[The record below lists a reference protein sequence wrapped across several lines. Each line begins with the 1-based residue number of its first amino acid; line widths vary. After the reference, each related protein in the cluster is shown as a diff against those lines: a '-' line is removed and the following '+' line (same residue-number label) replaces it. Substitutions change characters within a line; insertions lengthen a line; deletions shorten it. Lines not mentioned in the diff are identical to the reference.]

1 MINDTLG
8 HAVGDGL
15 LIEVAKRLQAAIRES
30 DLVARLGG
38 DEFVVVLRLGEGQ
51 AVDYSAM
58 VADKILSSVAQP
70 YLVDGHPLGT
80 TPSIG
85 IALYPHD
92 GDDMSTLMKCADI
105 AMHQA
110 KETGRRCFCFFA
122 GAATPLRWRSV
133 RHS

>member
-1 MINDTLG
+1 
-8 HAVGDGL
+8 
-15 LIEVAKRLQAAIRES
+15 
-30 DLVARLGG
+30 
-38 DEFVVVLRLGEGQ
+38 
-51 AVDYSAM
+51 M

-110 KETGRRCFCFFA
+110 KETGRGRFCFFFCGSRDA
-122 GAATPLRWRSV
+122 FALEVRSTFV
-133 RHS
+133 TIVCLYVYHSAFAVLAQPFK

>member
-1 MINDTLG
+1 
-8 HAVGDGL
+8 
-15 LIEVAKRLQAAIRES
+15 
-30 DLVARLGG
+30 
-38 DEFVVVLRLGEGQ
+38 
-51 AVDYSAM
+51 M

-92 GDDMSTLMKCADI
+92 GDDMSSLMKCADI

-110 KETGRRCFCFFA
+110 KEAGRGRYFFCGSSDAFA
-122 GAATPLRWRSV
+122 LEVGSTFVTIVCLYV
-133 RHS
+133 YHSAFAVLAQPFK

>member
-1 MINDTLG
+1 
-8 HAVGDGL
+8 
-15 LIEVAKRLQAAIRES
+15 
-30 DLVARLGG
+30 
-38 DEFVVVLRLGEGQ
+38 
-51 AVDYSAM
+51 M

-110 KETGRRCFCFFA
+110 KETGRGRFGFFLREQRRLRA
-122 GAATPLRWRSV
+122 GGPLDIRNDCLLV
-133 RHS
+133 RVP

>member
-1 MINDTLG
+1 
-8 HAVGDGL
+8 
-15 LIEVAKRLQAAIRES
+15 
-30 DLVARLGG
+30 
-38 DEFVVVLRLGEGQ
+38 
-51 AVDYSAM
+51 M

-85 IALYPHD
+85 IALDPHD